1 MSNEIKTEK
10 PKIDKT
16 VIDKKIAEKQALAD
30 DKKIV
35 KK

>member
-1 MSNEIKTEK
+1 MTTEIKSQK
-10 PKIDKT
+10 PKIDKD
-16 VIDKKIAEKQALAD
+16 VIDKKIAEKQALAN

>member
-1 MSNEIKTEK
+1 MSDKAEK
-10 PKIDKT
+10 LPIDKS
-16 VIDKKIAEKQALAD
+16 VIDKKIAEKQALVN

>member
-1 MSNEIKTEK
+1 MSDKNDKK
-10 PKIDKT
+10 PIDKT
-16 VIDKKIAEKQALAD
+16 VIDKKIAEKQALVN